1 MRIGVF
7 GGTFDPPHHGH
18 LIVAADVCEALGLDR
33 VVLVPSAVPPHKRD
47 TVQAPA
53 GTRLE
58 MVQAAVRGDPR
69 LEVDDLELRRPGP
82 SYTVDTLRAL
92 RDRYPGAELFFVV
105 GADNV
110 GELGSWREPEE
121 IVRLARIVAV
131 ARGCESVGVNADA
144 PFPLLSVPVTRVEIS
159 ATDVRRRVA
168 EGRSIRYLVPDAVRG
183 IVAREGL
190 YRDSVHSGKNPC

>member
-18 LIVAADVCEALGLDR
+18 LIVAADVHAALALDR
-33 VVLVPSAVPPHKRD
+33 VVLVPSAVPPHKRE

-58 MVQAAVRGDPR
+58 MVRAAVRGDER
-69 LEVDDLELRRPGP
+69 FEVDDLELRRPGP

-92 RDRYPGAELFFVV
+92 RDRCPGAELFFVV

-110 GELGSWREPEE
+110 KELGSWREPEE
-121 IVRLARIVAV
+121 VVRLARIVAV
-131 ARGCESVGVNADA
+131 ARGCESIDADA

-168 EGRSIRYLVPDAVRG
+168 EGRSIRYLVPDAVRS

-190 YRDSVHSGKNPC
+190 YRDPVHSGKNPC